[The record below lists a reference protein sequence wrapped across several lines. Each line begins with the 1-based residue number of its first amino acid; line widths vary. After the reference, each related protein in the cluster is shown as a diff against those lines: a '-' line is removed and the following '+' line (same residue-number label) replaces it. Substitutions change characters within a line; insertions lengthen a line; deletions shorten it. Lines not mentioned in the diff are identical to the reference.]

1 MEKKRMKIIWNQV
14 LCAGKKCGKRWFSGI
29 LAVILAVSGGVVRDP
44 MEAHADQIS
53 QEVTS
58 FKTGEAWKDTAG
70 KQIQAHGGLIQKFGD
85 KIGRAHV

>member
-58 FKTGEAWKDTAG
+58 FKTVGYGG
-70 KQIQAHGGLIQKFGD
+70 KTDSGSRRADSEVWGYLLLVW
-85 KIGRAHV
+85 GR